1 MAILFNEG
9 ELVVTDERIRTPGR
23 DYPISR
29 VSRVWCALPESSRGM
44 RLMVIGTLV
53 GIVLAVGIYLTTVG
67 WLREHLVAVPFIL
80 TLVCVLLAFLG
91 WAGIL
96 DPLAVYLEKRRHEL
110 WIETDGVAVMLW
122 SNNKVEVNKA
132 LRAIGRARERHHDAQ
147 WS

>member
-1 MAILFNEG
+1 MAILFNER

-29 VSRVWCALPESSRGM
+29 VSRVWCALPESTRGV
-44 RLMVIGTLV
+44 RLMVIATLV
-53 GIVLAVGIYLTTVG
+53 GVVLAVGIYLTTVG
-67 WLREHLVAVPFIL
+67 WLRGHLIALPFVL
-80 TLVCVLLAFLG
+80 TLVCVLVGLLG

-96 DPLAVYLEKRRHEL
+96 DPVAVYLEKRRHEL
-110 WIETDGVAVMLW
+110 WIETDGMAVLLW

-132 LRAIGRARERHHDAQ
+132 LRAIGRARERHDDAR